1 MIARRRRLG
10 GKRYSATLHYEA
22 GNGESHG
29 LGLDLGVYVSRIAAG
44 SAAAKEGSIAVG
56 DRIVSINN
64 RSLEYVTS
72 ITPALNLIN
81 PDPGLRS
88 QTLSL
93 TLAKSS
99 GSVDR
104 GGLATFSSSSAAG
117 SGQSSQ
123 HQLPQ
128 LASPKSGGG
137 AAAALPPLSPPHSN
151 SSVVKE
157 TLRGSQEFVKKLIK
171 GSSNSEASR
180 YGTGMGSGSSSERVY
195 HNQVWP
201 LTHFLWCYRN
211 YRDARAQTRL
221 SAMRVGTRTD
231 CQKQLTQTLLVF
243 L

>member
-1 MIARRRRLG
+1 MLVVRRRRLG

-72 ITPALNLIN
+72 ITPALNLLN

-128 LASPKSGGG
+128 LASPKSGGAA

-180 YGTGMGSGSSSERVY
+180 YGAGMGSGSSSERVY

-201 LTHFLWCYRN
+201 LTHFLFQVAFMQN
-211 YRDARAQTRL
+211 
-221 SAMRVGTRTD
+221 
-231 CQKQLTQTLLVF
+231 
-243 L
+243 

>member
-1 MIARRRRLG
+1 M
-10 GKRYSATLHYEA
+10 
-22 GNGESHG
+22 
-29 LGLDLGVYVSRIAAG
+29 
-44 SAAAKEGSIAVG
+44 
-56 DRIVSINN
+56 NN

-72 ITPALNLIN
+72 ITPALNLLN

-128 LASPKSGGG
+128 LASPKSGG
-137 AAAALPPLSPPHSN
+137 AAALPPLSPPHSN

-180 YGTGMGSGSSSERVY
+180 YGAGMGSGSSSERVY

-201 LTHFLWCYRN
+201 LTHFLFQVAFMQN
-211 YRDARAQTRL
+211 
-221 SAMRVGTRTD
+221 
-231 CQKQLTQTLLVF
+231 
-243 L
+243 

>member
-1 MIARRRRLG
+1 MG

-22 GNGESHG
+22 GNGGSHG

-72 ITPALNLIN
+72 ITPALNLLN

-123 HQLPQ
+123 HQL
-128 LASPKSGGG
+128 ASPKSGGA

-171 GSSNSEASR
+171 GSSNSETSR
-180 YGTGMGSGSSSERVY
+180 YGAGMGSGSSSERVY

-201 LTHFLWCYRN
+201 RTHFF
-211 YRDARAQTRL
+211 
-221 SAMRVGTRTD
+221 SG
-231 CQKQLTQTLLVF
+231 
-243 L
+243 